1 MEKLNGGAERGSGTI
16 RKWSQTPLTSVF
28 DGDGE
33 AEAERVQ
40 EGVEAAE
47 LGIAPV
53 GQHAVE
59 TLAVELGRLGQLGE

>member
-1 MEKLNGGAERGSGTI
+1 M
-16 RKWSQTPLTSVF
+16 SVF

-33 AEAERVQ
+33 AEAESVQ
-40 EGVEAAE
+40 EGVETAK

-59 TLAVELGRLGQLGE
+59 ALAVELGRFGQLRNSALRLGDVS